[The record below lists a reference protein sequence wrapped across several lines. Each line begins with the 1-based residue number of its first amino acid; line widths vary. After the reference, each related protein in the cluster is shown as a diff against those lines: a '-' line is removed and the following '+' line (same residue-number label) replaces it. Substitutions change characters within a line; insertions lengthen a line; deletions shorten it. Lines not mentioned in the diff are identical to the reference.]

1 MGLPPDVS
9 QPAGLR
15 WVEKHLGGSFV
26 TVQFDFSMLCDNNT
40 AAAAID

>member
-9 QPAGLR
+9 QPAGLLLD
-15 WVEKHLGGSFV
+15 KFLFQLHLSYA
-26 TVQFDFSMLCDNNT
+26 CDNNT